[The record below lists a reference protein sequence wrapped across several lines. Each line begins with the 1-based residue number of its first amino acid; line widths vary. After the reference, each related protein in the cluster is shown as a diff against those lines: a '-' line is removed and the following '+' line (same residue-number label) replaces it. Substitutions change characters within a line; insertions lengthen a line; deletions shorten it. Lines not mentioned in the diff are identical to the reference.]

1 MWLIWL
7 TFLPSFFSLSI
18 NKWTKWRLLSFLF
31 LQNAGKR
38 KAGICSN
45 VFARYIRLSS
55 FWFSYLYEYLV
66 YLTQASD
73 FFLRNKYLGL
83 GLLHCMSAN
92 GDGLTT
98 TTTSTT
104 KKGFRC
110 RLLWCLVVSKSQGLG
125 MRRPAVGPI
134 HSHDKR
140 ESGCRH

>member
-7 TFLPSFFSLSI
+7 TFFLFFLFQLI
-18 NKWTKWRLLSFLF
+18 NEQSEDSFLF
-31 LQNAGKR
+31 FFCKMLENGRQEFVQTC
-38 KAGICSN
+38 CSLHPIEQLL
-45 VFARYIRLSS
+45 VFIFVRIPG
-55 FWFSYLYEYLV
+55 
-66 YLTQASD
+66 YLTQASNI
-73 FFLRNKYLGL
+73 FLRNKYLGL

-98 TTTSTT
+98 TTTTATT
-104 KKGFRC
+104 EKGFRC

-125 MRRPAVGPI
+125 MRRPAVAPI